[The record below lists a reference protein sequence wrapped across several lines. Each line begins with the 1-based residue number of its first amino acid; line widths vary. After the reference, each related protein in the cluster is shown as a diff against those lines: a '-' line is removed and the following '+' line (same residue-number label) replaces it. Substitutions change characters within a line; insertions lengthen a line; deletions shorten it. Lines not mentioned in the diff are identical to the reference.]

1 MAESETSKKV
11 TKAIK
16 AIDKLVADILK
27 GSRKVSEAL
36 KELKERDEGKKDGD

>member
-1 MAESETSKKV
+1 MSESETSKKV

-27 GSRKVSEAL
+27 DSRKVSEAL
-36 KELKERDEGKKDGD
+36 KELKEHGEEKKDNH

>member
-1 MAESETSKKV
+1 MPESETSKKL

-16 AIDKLVADILK
+16 AIDKLAADLLK
-27 GSRKVSEAL
+27 DWRKLQEAL